1 MHCSALTSP
10 QVSPARS
17 MAAVPRC
24 DDAAMNE
31 DSAPRM
37 LPLVGGGAL
46 PAFGLGTWRMGED
59 DGRRGAE
66 VAAVRQAIAL
76 GYRLI
81 DTAEMY
87 GEGGAEKVVGQA
99 VAEAL
104 RAGDVARE
112 DLTIVSK
119 VYPHNASRRGT
130 IAAFDR
136 SRQRL
141 QLDRIDV
148 YLLHWRGE
156 HPLSDTAA
164 AMQAL
169 AADGRIG
176 HWGVSNFD
184 VDDLDELARATDPA
198 GAACAANQ
206 VYFSLGERGAE
217 YELLPTMQSRRL
229 PLMAYSPVDQGT
241 LARSEALA
249 AIAAPLHLSAAQLA
263 LAWVLSR
270 PGVCAIPKAV
280 QGGHLRDNLAA
291 SRTAL
296 SRDTLAALDL
306 AFPPPRR
313 RTPLAMT

>member
-1 MHCSALTSP
+1 
-10 QVSPARS
+10 
-17 MAAVPRC
+17 
-24 DDAAMNE
+24 
-31 DSAPRM
+31 M
-37 LPLVGGGAL
+37 LPLAGGGAL

-59 DGRRGAE
+59 SRRRSAE
-66 VAAVRQAIAL
+66 VAAVRQAIEL

-87 GEGGAEKVVGQA
+87 GEGGAETVVGQA

-104 RAGDVARE
+104 RAGDVAR
-112 DLTIVSK
+112 DALTIVSK

-130 IAAFDR
+130 IAACDR

-141 QLDRIDV
+141 GLDRIDV

-156 HPLSDTAA
+156 HPLADTAA

-184 VDDLDELARATDPA
+184 VDDLDQLARATDPA
-198 GAACAANQ
+198 GAPCATNQ
-206 VYFSLGERGAE
+206 VYFSLGERGVEVA
-217 YELLPTMQSRRL
+217 LLPHMQGQGL

-249 AIAAPLHLSAAQLA
+249 AIAAPLQLSAAQLA

-280 QGGHLRDNLAA
+280 QAKHLRDNLAA
-291 SRTAL
+291 SRITLGA
-296 SRDTLAALDL
+296 DTLAALDR
-306 AFPPPRR
+306 AFPPPTR